1 MAMPKQVEQQL
12 KEVEELERALTA
24 PPEAASDEPQ
34 QSDTVAEDAQQT
46 QAQPTEPVAE
56 PVVEVKPVEDWEQKY
71 RSLQGH
77 FNAEVPRLHQQ
88 NKELAAQLQALQQQM
103 QELQKPKQQP
113 TDDRLVTDEDV
124 SQYGADLIDLQRRV
138 TREVVREFVN
148 PLKEELAQRDAKITQ
163 LENLLGKTGGD
174 VATLSFEQRLERAIP
189 DFSQINAD
197 PKWIAWLD
205 AVDEYTGEPRRAYA
219 EWVYN
224 QGNVDKLKQIVDF
237 YKKATGQQAQDQQR
251 QQRKTELER
260 QTQPT
265 RTASAS
271 SVPAGERIYTEVEFN
286 RLWDKVRDLYAKG
299 QNDEANQLD
308 IELSQAA
315 TQGRVRA

>member
-24 PPEAASDEPQ
+24 QPEAASDEPQ
-34 QSDTVAEDAQQT
+34 QSDPVAEAQPAQE
-46 QAQPTEPVAE
+46 QPTEPVAE
-56 PVVEVKPVEDWEQKY
+56 PVVEAKPVEDWEQKY

-88 NKELAAQLQALQQQM
+88 NKELASQLQAMQQQIADI
-103 QELQKPKQQP
+103 QKPKQQP

-148 PLKEELAQRDAKITQ
+148 PLKEELAQRDAKINQ
-163 LENLLGKTGGD
+163 LETMLGKTGGD

-189 DFSQINAD
+189 DFPQLNAD

-205 AVDEYTGEPRRAYA
+205 AVDDYTGEPRRAYA
-219 EWVYN
+219 EYIYN
-224 QGNVDKLKQIVDF
+224 QGNVDKLKQIVGF

-271 SVPAGERIYTEVEFN
+271 SVPAGERIYTEAEFN
-286 RLWDKVRDLYAKG
+286 RLWNKVRELYAKG

-308 IELSQAA
+308 IELTQA
-315 TQGRVRA
+315 TMQGRVRA

>member
-24 PPEAASDEPQ
+24 SLEAASDEPQ
-34 QSDTVAEDAQQT
+34 QFNTVEDAQQT

-56 PVVEVKPVEDWEQKY
+56 PVEEVKPVEDWEQKY

-103 QELQKPKQQP
+103 QELQTLKQQP
-113 TDDRLVTDEDV
+113 VDDRLVTDEDV

-138 TREVVREFVN
+138 TREVIREFVN
-148 PLKEELAQRDAKITQ
+148 PLKEELAQRDAKIAQ

-174 VATLSFEQRLERAIP
+174 IATLSFEQRLERAIP
-189 DFSQINAD
+189 DFPQINAD

-205 AVDEYTGEPRRAYA
+205 TVDDLTGEPRRAYA

-224 QGNVDKLKQIVDF
+224 QGNVEKLKQIVDF
-237 YKKATGQQAQDQQR
+237 FKKTTGQQAQDQQR
-251 QQRKTELER
+251 QMRKTELER

-271 SVPAGERIYTEVEFN
+271 SVPVGERIYTEAESN
-286 RLWDKVRDLYAKG
+286 RLWNKVRELYSKG
-299 QNDEANQLD
+299 RNDEANHLEH
-308 IELSQAA
+308 ELTQALV
-315 TQGRVRA
+315 QGRVRT